1 VSLEGQVMP
10 DVGAFLLGAPKSGT
24 TWLANALE
32 QHPGICVSDPK
43 EPNEIASHKGTFVRD
58 DRLPDWERYSSC
70 FNGTGVKLDCS
81 VHALACPLTPN
92 RVLEWWP
99 EARFIV
105 CLREP
110 VSRTISHWNMVLDTK
125 EVSQFGADWTVFS
138 DAWQDERLSLETL
151 YGASLS
157 RWFSLFSEDRFLLI
171 DSTRMRSEPEVVLS
185 EVVGHL
191 GLPIFDFNL
200 GSVHNANTA
209 ADRRPITV
217 LGKVFKG
224 VAAVIPGIIKRPIVK
239 SLQGRGINV
248 YKLPILSRK
257 RIGREGPSELELDQM
272 KADVLADLGVL
283 EEVTGFDV
291 STWIDSL
298 SSLTPP
304 NH

>member
-1 VSLEGQVMP
+1 MP

-24 TWLANALE
+24 TWLAGALE
-32 QHPGICVSDPK
+32 QHPGICVSNPK
-43 EPNEIASHKGTFVRD
+43 EPNEIASHKGTFDRD

-70 FNGTGVKLDCS
+70 FNGEGVKLDCS
-81 VHALACPLTPN
+81 VHALACPLAPS
-92 RVLEWWP
+92 RVLQWWP

-125 EVSQFGADWTVFS
+125 EVTDYGVDWTVFG

-157 RWFSLFSEDRFLLI
+157 RWFNLFSDDRFLLI
-171 DSTRMRSEPEVVLS
+171 ESSRMRNDPEAVLK

-191 GLPIFDFNL
+191 GLPMFDFDL

-209 ADRRPITV
+209 ADRRPIT
-217 LGKVFKG
+217 LFGKVFKG
-224 VAAVIPGIIKRPIVK
+224 IVAVIPGIIKRPIVK

-248 YKLPILSRK
+248 YKLPLLSRK
-257 RIGREGPSELELDQM
+257 RKEREVPSELDLAPL
-272 KADVLADLGVL
+272 KADVLADLVVL
-283 EEVTGFDV
+283 EEVTGFDA
-291 STWIDSL
+291 STWIVGL
-298 SSLTPP
+298 Q
-304 NH
+304 